1 MGSVKSPTT
10 DDSSVD
16 ASAGSSPGGREV
28 LRIGV
33 ILPTEGQHP
42 VNWLAAR
49 ALGAELAWRNSPT
62 DLQWFV
68 QLPTASTWLNDTT
81 IAINAV
87 PENVLEMGGELD
99 VVVGFND
106 SNNTYD
112 FWVDPVSA
120 EMTMT
125 DAVALIPRYLTP
137 SLVEEAHPA
146 PSLSKSILVDVT
158 TPCSDVVAAE
168 VSRHALS
175 RSLPI
180 SLIGPMDEQA
190 HFATQLARHD
200 QTATD
205 VGTDLDPEQFGAL
218 IQHSA
223 VVVTSDGSLHHLA
236 RVLHGRTVLLEADID
251 DQQIQLDLWR
261 AVSDDTSDRPHISIE
276 QKMDRLAEI
285 VEQTALLRL
294 GRSLSERTIEQES
307 ERNQQLIALGNQQSV
322 HWVQQRRRSQ
332 HTIDELRNAL
342 RQLEEERD
350 TALTDAATSRL
361 ELRTQHRRLN
371 ELEMRVA
378 QLDQGPAR
386 LPRTVDWSSVIS
398 QIERDLVTILRW
410 LRRQL
415 GR

>member
-16 ASAGSSPGGREV
+16 VSAGSSPGGREV

-223 VVVTSDGSLHHLA
+223 VVVTSDDSLHHLA

-261 AVSDDTSDRPHISIE
+261 AVSDDTSDRSHISIE

-350 TALTDAATSRL
+350 SALTDAATSRL

>member
-16 ASAGSSPGGREV
+16 VSAGSSPGGREV

-223 VVVTSDGSLHHLA
+223 VVVTSDDSLHHLA

-350 TALTDAATSRL
+350 SALTDAATSRL

>member
-1 MGSVKSPTT
+1 MGSIKSPTT
-10 DDSSVD
+10 DDLSADS
-16 ASAGSSPGGREV
+16 SAGSTPSGREV

-33 ILPTEGQHP
+33 ILPTEERHP
-42 VNWLAAR
+42 VRWLAAR

-68 QLPTASTWLNDTT
+68 QPPTASPWLHDTT
-81 IAINAV
+81 VAINTV
-87 PENVLEMGGELD
+87 PENVSEMGGELD
-99 VVVGFND
+99 VVVGFID
-106 SNNTYD
+106 SGSAYE
-112 FWVDPVSA
+112 FWVDPASA
-120 EMTMT
+120 EMSME

-137 SLVEEAHPA
+137 SLVKEAHPA
-146 PSLSKSILVDVT
+146 PSLSESILVDVT
-158 TPCSDVVAAE
+158 TRCSDVVAAE

-180 SLIGPMDEQA
+180 SLIGPTDEQS
-190 HFATQLARHD
+190 HFVTQLARHG
-200 QTATD
+200 QSATD
-205 VGTDLDPEQFGAL
+205 VGTDLDPEQFGSL

-223 VVVTSDGSLHHLA
+223 VVVTSDVSLHHLA
-236 RVLHGRTVLLEADID
+236 RVLHGRTVLLEADVD
-251 DQQIQLDLWR
+251 DQHMQRDLWR
-261 AVSDDTSDRPHISIE
+261 AVSDPSGDRRHFSIE
-276 QKMDRLAEI
+276 QKMGRLAEI

-294 GRSLSERTIEQES
+294 GRSLSERTIAQES
-307 ERNQQLIALGNQQSV
+307 ERNQQLMTLGHQQSV
-322 HWVQQRRRSQ
+322 HWMRQRRRSQ
-332 HTIDELRNAL
+332 HTIDELRIAL

-386 LPRTVDWSSVIS
+386 LQRTVDWSSVIS
-398 QIERDLVTILRW
+398 QIERDLLAVLRW

>member
-1 MGSVKSPTT
+1 MGSIKSPTT
-10 DDSSVD
+10 DDLSVD
-16 ASAGSSPGGREV
+16 GSAGSSSGGREV

-42 VNWLAAR
+42 VSWLAAR
-49 ALGAELAWRNSPT
+49 ALGAELAWRNSPA

-68 QLPTASTWLNDTT
+68 QLPTASTWLHDTT
-81 IAINAV
+81 VAINAV
-87 PENVLEMGGELD
+87 PENVSEMGGELD

-106 SNNTYD
+106 SKSTYE

-120 EMTMT
+120 EMTMD

-137 SLVEEAHPA
+137 TLAEEAHPA
-146 PSLSKSILVDVT
+146 PSLSESILVDVT

-180 SLIGPMDEQA
+180 SLIGPMGEQA

-251 DQQIQLDLWR
+251 DQQMQLDLWR
-261 AVSDDTSDRPHISIE
+261 AVSDEPNEGPHISME
-276 QKMDRLAEI
+276 QKMGRLAEI

-294 GRSLSERTIEQES
+294 GRPLSERTIEQES
-307 ERNQQLIALGNQQSV
+307 ERNQQLIALENQQSV
-322 HWVQQRRRSQ
+322 HWMQQRRRSQ
-332 HTIDELRNAL
+332 HTIDELRYAL
-342 RQLEEERD
+342 RQLEAERD
-350 TALTDAATSRL
+350 TALTDAATSRV

-386 LPRTVDWSSVIS
+386 LQRTVDWSSVIS

>member
-16 ASAGSSPGGREV
+16 VSAGSSPGGREV

-223 VVVTSDGSLHHLA
+223 VVVTSDDSLHHLA

-261 AVSDDTSDRPHISIE
+261 AVSDDTSDRSHISIE